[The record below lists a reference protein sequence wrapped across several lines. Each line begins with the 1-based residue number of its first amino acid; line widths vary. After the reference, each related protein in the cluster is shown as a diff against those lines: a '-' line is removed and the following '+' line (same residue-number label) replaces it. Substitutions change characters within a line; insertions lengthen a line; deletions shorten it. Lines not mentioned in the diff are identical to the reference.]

1 MEIAPYLIFNGDC
14 LTAFKFYEQLL
25 GGKIEFSMTYGES
38 PAAAQSSPE
47 EHDKII
53 HIRMN
58 VRGHTLMG
66 SDAHGGRYEKPQGTW
81 VSLMVDSAADGERIF
96 KGLSENGST
105 VMPLQ
110 KTFWA
115 EAFGMCVDRFGTMWM
130 VNAENKNPAA

>member
-14 LTAFKFYEQLL
+14 RTAFNFYEQLL

-38 PAAAQSSPE
+38 PAAGESSPDMK
-47 EHDKII
+47 DKII
-53 HIRMN
+53 HVRLN
-58 VRGHTLMG
+58 VRGQTLMG

-81 VSLMVDSAADGERIF
+81 VSLMVDNAADAERIF

-105 VMPLQ
+105 VMALQ

-115 EAFGMCVDRFGTMWM
+115 EAFGMCVDRFGMMWM
-130 VNAENKNPAA
+130 VNAENKDPRS